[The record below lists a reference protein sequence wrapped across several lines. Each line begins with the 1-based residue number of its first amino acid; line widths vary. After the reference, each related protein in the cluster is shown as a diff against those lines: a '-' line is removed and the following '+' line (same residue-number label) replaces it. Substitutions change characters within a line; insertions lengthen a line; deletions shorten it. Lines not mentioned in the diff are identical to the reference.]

1 MVNAFRFK
9 EAFKM
14 RNHASRN
21 IGRHATAAVLLI
33 VMCVAN
39 AAGAAMIPISA
50 ADSSWN
56 RANNT
61 STAIG
66 GNTLVGN
73 NATSGPLRGLY
84 TFDLASL
91 EALLGPGEEL
101 QVNSVSVT
109 FTANNND
116 GGFTAGESEA
126 FDVVRTAGN
135 YVDQSYDD
143 LGWDV
148 DPSAGLV
155 AVLGS
160 FTVTD
165 GAVLGDTFVPVS
177 TSAFAEA
184 IEDIVN
190 VDSASRLNIV
200 LKAQTE
206 TTTDSNN
213 FLRLYGTS
221 SPGTPLEVDYTI
233 VPEPATVALLAFGA
247 AGVLARRRKR

>member
-1 MVNAFRFK
+1 MINAFWFK

-14 RNHASRN
+14 RSHASCN
-21 IGRHATAAVLLI
+21 MGRHATAAVLLI
-33 VMCVAN
+33 VTCIAG
-39 AAGAAMIPISA
+39 AAGAAVIPISA
-50 ADSSWN
+50 DDSSWN
-56 RANNT
+56 RANDT
-61 STAIG
+61 STAIT

-73 NATSGPLRGLY
+73 NNTSGPLRGLY

-109 FTANNND
+109 FTANGD
-116 GGFTAGESEA
+116 DSGFTEGESEA

-135 YVDQSYDD
+135 YVGQSYED
-143 LGWDV
+143 LGWDT
-148 DPSAGLV
+148 DPSAGLI

-165 GAVLGDTFVPVS
+165 GAAAGDTFVPVS
-177 TSAFAEA
+177 TSAFADA
-184 IEDIVN
+184 IEAIVN
-190 VDSASRLNIV
+190 VDSGSRLNLV
-200 LKAQTE
+200 VKAQSE

-221 SPGTPLEVDYTI
+221 SPGTPLEIDYTI
-233 VPEPATVALLAFGA
+233 VPEPATVALLAFGG